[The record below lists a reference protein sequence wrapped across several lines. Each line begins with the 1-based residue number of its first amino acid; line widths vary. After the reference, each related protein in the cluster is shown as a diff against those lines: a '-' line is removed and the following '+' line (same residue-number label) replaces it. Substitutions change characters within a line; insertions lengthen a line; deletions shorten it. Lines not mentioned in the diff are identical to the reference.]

1 MWWTI
6 GLVSNAIV
14 AVAYLLIAAAI
25 TVPLVRS
32 GQLRTN
38 PLGAATAAIFF
49 TCAVHHGGHSGHMLL
64 SYAGGGTARGG
75 AMRGSF
81 DWGMGGR
88 GGGTAAG
95 GGFYWALRRPSP
107 PPL

>member
-25 TVPLVRS
+25 TVPLMRS

-49 TCAVHHGGHSGHMLL
+49 TCAIHHGGHSGDMLPP
-64 SYAGGGTARGG
+64 YAGGGTPRGD
-75 AMRGSF
+75 AVRSSF
-81 DWGMGGR
+81 DWGKGAWDVV
-88 GGGTAAG
+88 TAPPAG
-95 GGFYWALRRPSP
+95 Y
-107 PPL
+107 